1 MGSTDQPDNTQHAF
15 RISLN
20 QTRRVVRRVIELG
33 LDQEVPTSLR
43 LPDYQALMASR
54 HTDFL
59 LSLRML
65 RRVVHRLIEQAGP
78 VALTPARPA

>member
-33 LDQEVPTSLR
+33 LEQQVTAPIQ
-43 LPDYQALMASR
+43 LPDYPSLMVSR

-65 RRVVHRLIEQAGP
+65 RRVVHRLIEQDGP
-78 VALTPARPA
+78 PALPAARPV